1 MQLDIYRK
9 SDAFPLGAFR
19 NLLRVLRPHVPFG
32 LNGWLRGTLR
42 GLPGKDR
49 TDVVQRRGLRAV
61 ALGLVLA
68 KYALGFDVAQRF
80 QPLADFGQGQMFLLE
95 QPDQT
100 KPGKMPIIVSGSRPG
115 SSGRPEQS
123 RLDVKMHSSRGYIG
137 FPTKGFEIV

>member
-9 SDAFPLGAFR
+9 NDAFPLGAFG
-19 NLLRVLRPHVPFG
+19 NLLRGSRPHVPDG
-32 LNGWLRGTLR
+32 LNGWPRGTP
-42 GLPGKDR
+42 GTLPGKDR

-61 ALGLVLA
+61 APGLVLA

-123 RLDVKMHSSRGYIG
+123 RL
-137 FPTKGFEIV
+137 